1 MEAPAKK
8 IVNLIGK
15 KNKKIQTVLKIKSK
29 PSLRLVFLAS
39 FLAGFSLLV
48 NHCST
53 SHKSSAFKIVL
64 IQYNDSPLSELS
76 QEGIKEGLTKSGLKE
91 GTDYSLK
98 AYNAQGDI
106 STLNLIFDAVIN
118 EKPGLVFVTSTPT
131 LQVAVKKIRDIPVV
145 FSVVADPVLAGAG
158 TSFEEHLPNVTG
170 ISTMGD
176 YSGMIALIKLI
187 LPEAKK
193 IGTIFSP
200 GEINSVRNME
210 ELKKNAEF
218 AGIELVSVPVT
229 SSAEVADAAMSL
241 TAKQP
246 SIVCQIVDNLT
257 SVSIASI
264 LKVCNDR
271 NIPVFGFVSDQAEK
285 GAVVV
290 LSRDYKQAGIDAVR
304 LAKKIMDGSEPSLMP
319 FEFVSKTNILINQ
332 EATAKYGITI
342 PREVLTKENVILLK

>member
-1 MEAPAKK
+1 M
-8 IVNLIGK
+8 
-15 KNKKIQTVLKIKSK
+15 LKIKSTI
-29 PSLRLVFLAS
+29 SLHFVVLTVFI
-39 FLAGFSLLV
+39 AGFSLLV
-48 NHCST
+48 NNCST
-53 SHKSSAFKIVL
+53 SQKSSVFKIVL
-64 IQYNDSPLSELS
+64 VQYNDSPLSELS
-76 QEGIKEGLTKSGLKE
+76 QEGIKEGLKQSGLTE

-98 AYNAQGDI
+98 VYNAQGDI
-106 STLNLIFDAVIN
+106 STLNLIFDGVIN

-158 TSFEEHLPNVTG
+158 KSFEEHLPNVTG

-176 YSGMIALIKLI
+176 YSGMIDLIKLI
-187 LPEAKK
+187 IPEAKK
-193 IGTIFSP
+193 IGTIFTP

-210 ELKKNAEF
+210 DLKKNAES

-229 SSAEVADAAMSL
+229 SSAETADAAMSL
-241 TAKQP
+241 IAKQP

-264 LKVCNDR
+264 LKVCSDK

-304 LAKKIMDGSEPSLMP
+304 LAKKIMDGSEPSLLP
-319 FEFVSKTNILINQ
+319 FEFVSKTNIIINQ
-332 EATAKYGITI
+332 DAAAKYVINI
-342 PREVLTKENVILLK
+342 PPEILTRENVILLK

>member
-1 MEAPAKK
+1 M
-8 IVNLIGK
+8 
-15 KNKKIQTVLKIKSK
+15 LKIKSK
-29 PSLRLVFLAS
+29 NSLLFIFLAV
-39 FLAGFSLLV
+39 FLAGFSLLF

-53 SHKSSAFKIVL
+53 SNKSSVFKIVL
-64 IQYNDSPLSELS
+64 VQYNDSPLSELS
-76 QEGIKEGLTKSGLKE
+76 QEGIKEGLTQSGLKE
-91 GTDYSLK
+91 GIDYSLK
-98 AYNAQGDI
+98 VYNAQGDI
-106 STLNLIFDAVIN
+106 STLNLIFDAVNN
-118 EKPGLVFVTSTPT
+118 EKPGLVFITSTPT

-158 TSFEEHLPNVTG
+158 TSFGDHLPNITG

-187 LPEAKK
+187 LPDAKK
-193 IGTIFSP
+193 IGTIFTP

-210 ELKKNAEF
+210 ELKKNAESE
-218 AGIELVSVPVT
+218 GIELVSVPVT

-241 TAKQP
+241 TAKKP

-271 NIPVFGFVSDQAEK
+271 NIPMFGFISDQAEK

-304 LAKKIMDGSEPSLMP
+304 LAKKIMDGSEPSLLP

-332 EATAKYGITI
+332 KAAGKYGITV
-342 PREVLTKENVILLK
+342 PGEVITKENVIILNN

>member
-1 MEAPAKK
+1 M
-8 IVNLIGK
+8 
-15 KNKKIQTVLKIKSK
+15 LKIRSK
-29 PSLRLVFLAS
+29 TRVHFVILAA
-39 FLAGFSLLV
+39 FTAGLFLLV
-48 NHCST
+48 NSCST
-53 SHKSSAFKIVL
+53 SHKSSVFKIVL

-76 QEGIKEGLTKSGLKE
+76 QEGIKEGLKQSGLTE
-91 GTDYSLK
+91 GTDYSMK
-98 AYNAQGDI
+98 VYNAQGDI

-131 LQVAVKKIRDIPVV
+131 LQIAVKKIRDIPVV

-158 TSFEEHLPNVTG
+158 SSFEEHLPNITG

-176 YSGMIALIKLI
+176 YSGMIDLIKLI

-193 IGTIFSP
+193 IGTIFAP

-210 ELKKNAEF
+210 DLKKNAVS
-218 AGIELVSVPVT
+218 AGIELISVPVT

-241 TAKQP
+241 TAMKP
-246 SIVCQIVDNLT
+246 GIVCQIVDNLT

-271 NIPVFGFVSDQAEK
+271 NIPMFGFISDQAEK

-304 LAKKIMDGSEPSLMP
+304 LAKKIMDGSEPSLIP

-332 EATAKYGITI
+332 EAAAKYGITI
-342 PREVLTKENVILLK
+342 PGEVLTKENVILLK

>member
-1 MEAPAKK
+1 M
-8 IVNLIGK
+8 
-15 KNKKIQTVLKIKSK
+15 LKIKSK
-29 PSLRLVFLAS
+29 TRIHFVFLAVFTVGF
-39 FLAGFSLLV
+39 FLLINS
-48 NHCST
+48 CST
-53 SHKSSAFKIVL
+53 SNKSSVFKIVL
-64 IQYNDSPLSELS
+64 VQYNDSPLSELS
-76 QEGIKEGLTKSGLKE
+76 QEGIKEGLKQSGLTE

-98 AYNAQGDI
+98 VYNAQGDI

-158 TSFEEHLPNVTG
+158 TSFEEHLSNVTG

-176 YSGMIALIKLI
+176 YSGMIELIKLI
-187 LPEAKK
+187 LPEANK
-193 IGTIFSP
+193 IGTIFAP

-210 ELKKNAEF
+210 DLKKNAVSE
-218 AGIELVSVPVT
+218 GIELISVPVT

-257 SVSIASI
+257 SVSISSI

-271 NIPVFGFVSDQAEK
+271 NIPMFGFVSDQAEK

-290 LSRDYKQAGIDAVR
+290 LSRDYRQAGVDAVR
-304 LAKKIMDGSEPSLMP
+304 LAKKIMDGTDPALVP

-332 EATAKYGITI
+332 KAAAKYGITI
-342 PREVLTKENVILLK
+342 PREVLTKENVISLK